1 MAEPGD
7 GDIIKM
13 KFFVKYGLL
22 TLLGVCVKSQ
32 MLFCICFFHKE
43 IIWQKISNKLLKNID
58 ICNMMCYT
66 VSKSI

>member
-22 TLLGVCVKSQ
+22 TLLGVCVNSQ
-32 MLFCICFFHKE
+32 MLFF
-43 IIWQKISNKLLKNID
+43 
-58 ICNMMCYT
+58 
-66 VSKSI
+66 VSVFSIKK

>member
-1 MAEPGD
+1 MAELGD

-32 MLFCICFFHKE
+32 MLFLYLFFP
-43 IIWQKISNKLLKNID
+43 
-58 ICNMMCYT
+58 
-66 VSKSI
+66 